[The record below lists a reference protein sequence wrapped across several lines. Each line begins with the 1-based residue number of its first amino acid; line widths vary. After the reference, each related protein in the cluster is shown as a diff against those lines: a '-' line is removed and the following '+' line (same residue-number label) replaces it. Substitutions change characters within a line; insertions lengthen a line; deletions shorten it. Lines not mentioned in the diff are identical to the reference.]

1 MEGLHMLLEDL
12 RDIAE
17 RAKQRAKEKDMK
29 LLFCKHCEDIV
40 KLSYATR
47 YCQCGATG
55 GHCKVDGLNAVY
67 YGPAIPL
74 GFANSSFRKALRSQ
88 PEFGKGTDYKAFV
101 IPKVCPTMELVD
113 VLDYIEV
120 YEEDPRE
127 GGIEDIMERAAVD
140 SNSKKTKIKNV
151 FKNED

>member
-1 MEGLHMLLEDL
+1 MYMLL
-12 RDIAE
+12 
-17 RAKQRAKEKDMK
+17 KEKDMK

-55 GHCKVDGLNAVY
+55 GHYKVDGLNAVY

-74 GFANSSFRKALRSQ
+74 GFANSSFHEAIDSQ
-88 PEFGKGTDYKAFV
+88 PEFGMGTNYNAFV

>member
-1 MEGLHMLLEDL
+1 
-12 RDIAE
+12 
-17 RAKQRAKEKDMK
+17 
-29 LLFCKHCEDIV
+29 
-40 KLSYATR
+40 
-47 YCQCGATG
+47 
-55 GHCKVDGLNAVY
+55 
-67 YGPAIPL
+67 
-74 GFANSSFRKALRSQ
+74 
-88 PEFGKGTDYKAFV
+88 
-101 IPKVCPTMELVD
+101 MELVD

>member
-55 GHCKVDGLNAVY
+55 GHYKVDGLNAVY

-101 IPKVCPTMELVD
+101 IPKVCPTMVHVD
-113 VLDYIEV
+113 LLDYTVIHEASKLGNRSNNV
-120 YEEDPRE
+120 KSKT
-127 GGIEDIMERAAVD
+127 ERD
-140 SNSKKTKIKNV
+140 KKIKIKNV

>member
-55 GHCKVDGLNAVY
+55 GHYKVDGLNAVY

-74 GFANSSFRKALRSQ
+74 GFANLSFRKALRSQ

-101 IPKVCPTMELVD
+101 IPIVCPTMELVD
-113 VLDYIEV
+113 LSDYTVIHEASKLGNRSNNV
-120 YEEDPRE
+120 KSKT
-127 GGIEDIMERAAVD
+127 ERD
-140 SNSKKTKIKNV
+140 KKIKIKNV